1 MSQLRRSVL
10 LSGFSQYAVLI
21 LGFGKVAVIS
31 RVLSPAEVGTY
42 TMASV
47 LIFLTVVFREVGTRD
62 FLIAERDLTEE
73 KRRASFTILITMGA
87 VTSILFFLLRNVFEG
102 FFNAPELAGMMMV
115 IAPAFVVNSVTAV
128 WVAMLQREMDFRTL
142 AYLQIFPT
150 ILDLT
155 VSLSLI
161 YLGYG
166 LISLGWGYLASVSLV
181 SLVIMVR
188 QRGKIFYRP
197 RFKEI
202 PYVLRFGLQA
212 SGATLLNNVGSYA
225 PALLLGWAM
234 NAAAV
239 GYFGRGQTLI
249 TFARQ
254 GVEVATRPVTQAWFA
269 QNSHHDIGEAGK
281 IYLQITRMIAG
292 VAWPFYVFIYFHAAT
307 LIPYAFGPQW
317 TISVPLAQVL
327 ALGGMFSFFAVS
339 GTSFL
344 TGRGEV
350 TVAFWFNFSSL
361 VLRLSILFVGLNYGL
376 TGFVWAIAISHF
388 LGFVLLGAFLNRAAG
403 LGFGAYLANL
413 LPGAA
418 LAACTALV
426 NYVLIRLVYHSD
438 TLGLWPF
445 VVVVLANVVTYVV
458 ALIVTGH
465 PLYAELKTILGRRIG
480 RSG

>member
-1 MSQLRRSVL
+1 MSKLRRSVL
-10 LSGFSQYAVLI
+10 LSGFSQYSVLI
-21 LGFGKVAVIS
+21 LGFAKVAVIS

-73 KRRASFTILITMGA
+73 KLRACFTILITMGT
-87 VTSILFFLLRNVFEG
+87 VTSVLFFSLRDVFEG
-102 FFNAPELAGMMMV
+102 FFNAPELASMMMV
-115 IAPAFVVNSVTAV
+115 IAPAFAIHSVTAV
-128 WVAMLQREMDFRTL
+128 WVALLQRDMDFRTL

-150 ILDLT
+150 ILDLI

-188 QRGKIFYRP
+188 QRGQIFYRL
-197 RFKEI
+197 RMKEI
-202 PYVLRFGLQA
+202 PHVLRFGLQS
-212 SGATLLNNVGSYA
+212 SGATLLNNIGSYA

-269 QNSHHDIGEAGK
+269 KNAHHDITEARQ
-281 IYLQITRMIAG
+281 IYLQITKMIAG

-307 LIPYAFGPQW
+307 LIPYAFGNQW
-317 TISVPLAQVL
+317 AISVPLAQVL

-344 TGRGEV
+344 MGRGEV
-350 TVAFWFNFSSL
+350 TVALWFNLTSL
-361 VLRLSILFVGLNYGL
+361 ILRLSILFIGLSYGL
-376 TGFVWAIAISHF
+376 TGFVWAIAGSHL
-388 LGFVLLGAFLNRAAG
+388 LGFGVLGLFLNRSTG
-403 LGFGAYLANL
+403 LGIGAYLANL

-418 LAACTALV
+418 LASCTALV

-445 VVVVLANVVTYVV
+445 VVVVLANVVTYLL

-465 PLYAELKTILGRRIG
+465 PLYGELKTILGRKIG
-480 RSG
+480 PR